1 MAIACRVTLNTPS
14 DSRHASIPI
23 SAWHVGGKLLSI
35 YSDMKLTLDEVRWGV
50 IGCGAVT
57 EKKSAPAFNKV
68 EQSQL
73 VAVMRRDAGKAQDY
87 AVRHGVP
94 KWYADAD
101 VLIDDAEVNAI
112 YVATPPSTH
121 AEYAIKALRADKP
134 VYVEKP
140 MACNYAECL
149 VMNHAASAAGLPLFV
164 AYYRRSLP
172 YFLQVKALVEAATVG
187 TILAVNIR
195 LTQSP
200 RAADFNT
207 DNLPWRVRPEI
218 AGGGYFFDLACH
230 TLDILDFILG
240 PISNAQGCCENR
252 GGLYDAEDTVA
263 ASFQFEN
270 GVIGSG
276 FWSFV
281 AAESSRADTVEI
293 IGTKGSIR
301 FSTFAFTPIVVD
313 DGRTLNEYLPP
324 NPENIQLHLIAAIVA
339 ELRGLGR
346 SPSNGETAARTSWV
360 MDRLVGNRN

>member
-1 MAIACRVTLNTPS
+1 MTL
-14 DSRHASIPI
+14 
-23 SAWHVGGKLLSI
+23 KLE
-35 YSDMKLTLDEVRWGV
+35 EVRWGV

-57 EKKSAPAFNKV
+57 ETKSAPAFNKV
-68 EQSQL
+68 DQSRL
-73 VAVMRRDAGKAQDY
+73 VAVMRRDAGKARDY
-87 AVRHGVP
+87 ALRHGVP

-101 VLIDDAEVNAI
+101 ALIDDTEVNAI

-121 AEYAIKALRADKP
+121 AEYAIKALRAGKP

-140 MACNYAECL
+140 MACRYADCL
-149 VMNHAASAAGLPLFV
+149 AMNQAACAAGLPLFV

-172 YFLQVKALVEAATVG
+172 YFLQVKALVEAAVG
-187 TILAVNIR
+187 TILAVDVR

-200 RAADFNT
+200 RAADFNA
-207 DNLPWRVRPEI
+207 DNLPWRVRTEI

-230 TLDILDFILG
+230 TLDVLDFILG
-240 PISNAQGCCENR
+240 PIVTAQGCCENR

-263 ASFQFEN
+263 ASLQFEN

-276 FWSFV
+276 FWSF
-281 AAESSRADTVEI
+281 ATAESARADLVEI
-293 IGTKGSIR
+293 IGSKGFIR

-313 DGRTLNEYLPP
+313 DGNALHEYLPP
-324 NPENIQLHLIAAIVA
+324 NPANIQLPLIAAIVA

-360 MDRLVGNRN
+360 MDRIVGNR